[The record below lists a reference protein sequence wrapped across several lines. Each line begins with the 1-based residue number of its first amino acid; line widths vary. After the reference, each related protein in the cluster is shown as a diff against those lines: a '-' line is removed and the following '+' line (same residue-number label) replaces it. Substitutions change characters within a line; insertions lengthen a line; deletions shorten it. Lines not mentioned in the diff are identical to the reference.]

1 VLGHAYGQR
10 VTMRELSTR
19 MIEAVLDGEG
29 LQGVAELAAAEAG
42 GPVAIVLPPR
52 GLAARA
58 PGGGELNGLAEY
70 AKARVADT
78 KATAADPIA
87 LERSIEAGG
96 QVVGVVLLLEGQSED
111 GDQPVLVDRE
121 EVLRAAALAALAEV
135 AVADAREDAERKMR
149 GGLIEELRSHEVAS
163 AEATSKAARLGCD
176 LARGAIALVAEIES
190 ASPSHA
196 TALVEAEYEG
206 SLAELA
212 DGRLYAILPA
222 RGAITLVAEIESA
235 SPSHATALV
244 EAEYE
249 GSLAELADGRL
260 YAILPARGG
269 DDAPEKTLQA
279 AGRIAGRLRKH
290 GMAAVS
296 SFYPDPGE
304 LHRAIREAELVLDVI
319 TREPEIAEAL
329 EEGIAASGVY
339 RLLFRA
345 LISDPG
351 EVRSFYRDTV
361 EPLVRYD
368 NQYRSDL
375 LGTLEEYLA
384 SDCNMNA
391 TARAIFAH
399 RHTVA
404 YRLER
409 VKELTGLDPQI
420 SEDRERLG
428 LGIKAYRILA
438 PALPR

>member
-1 VLGHAYGQR
+1 
-10 VTMRELSTR
+10 MRDLSTR

-29 LQGVAELAAAEAG
+29 LRGVAELAAAEAG
-42 GPVAIVLPPR
+42 GPVAIVLPAR

-58 PGGGELNGLAEY
+58 PGDADLNGLAEY
-70 AKARVADT
+70 TRARVAD
-78 KATAADPIA
+78 ANPAPPQPIA
-87 LERSIEAGG
+87 HETSIEAGG
-96 QVVGVVLLLEGQSED
+96 EPVGLVLLLAQENESEEAALIDRD
-111 GDQPVLVDRE
+111 G
-121 EVLRAAALAALAEV
+121 VLRAAALATLAEV
-135 AVADAREDAERKMR
+135 AVADAREEAERRLR
-149 GGLIEELRSHEVAS
+149 GGLIEELLTREVEA

-176 LARGAIALVAEIES
+176 LGRGAIALVAEIIS
-190 ASPSHA
+190 SSPSHA
-196 TALVEAEYEG
+196 TALVEGEYEG
-206 SLAELA
+206 SLAEL
-212 DGRLYAILPA
+212 
-222 RGAITLVAEIESA
+222 S
-235 SPSHATALV
+235 
-244 EAEYE
+244 
-249 GSLAELADGRL
+249 DGRL

-269 DDAPEKTLQA
+269 DDAPERTLEA
-279 AGRIAGRLRKH
+279 AGRIAARLRRH
-290 GMAAVS
+290 GVAAVS

-304 LHRAIREAELVLDVI
+304 LHRAIREAVLVLDVVR
-319 TREPEIAEAL
+319 REPRIAEAL

-345 LISDPG
+345 LISDPE
-351 EVRSFYRDTV
+351 EVRTFYRDTV

-368 NQYRSDL
+368 IQYRSDL

-391 TARAIFAH
+391 TARAIYAH

-404 YRLER
+404 YRLDR

>member
-1 VLGHAYGQR
+1 MP
-10 VTMRELSTR
+10 MRELSTR

-29 LQGVAELAAAEAG
+29 LQGVADLAASEAG
-42 GPVAIVLPPR
+42 GPVAILLPPR

-58 PGGGELNGLAEY
+58 PGGGEMNGLAEY
-70 AKARVADT
+70 AKARVAETEPSSPD
-78 KATAADPIA
+78 AVA
-87 LERSIEAGG
+87 LERAIEAGG
-96 QVVGVVLLLEGQSED
+96 RIVGVVLLLVSDSGNS
-111 GDQPVLVDRE
+111 DQPVLVDQE

-135 AVADAREDAERKMR
+135 AVADAREEAERRMR
-149 GGLIEELRSHEVAS
+149 GGLIEELRSREIDAT
-163 AEATSKAARLGCD
+163 EATGKAARLGCD
-176 LARGAIALVAEIES
+176 LARGAIALVAEINS

-212 DGRLYAILPA
+212 DGRLYA
-222 RGAITLVAEIESA
+222 V
-235 SPSHATALV
+235 
-244 EAEYE
+244 
-249 GSLAELADGRL
+249 
-260 YAILPARGG
+260 LPARGG
-269 DDAPEKTLQA
+269 DDAPEKTLQG
-279 AGRIAGRLRKH
+279 AGRIANRLRKH

-304 LHRAIREAELVLDVI
+304 LHRAIKEAELVLDVI
-319 TREPEIAEAL
+319 TREPEIADAL

-345 LISDPG
+345 LISDPD
-351 EVRSFYRDTV
+351 EVGSFYRDTV

-375 LGTLEEYLA
+375 LGTLDEYLA

>member
-1 VLGHAYGQR
+1 MP
-10 VTMRELSTR
+10 MRELSTR

-29 LQGVAELAAAEAG
+29 LQGVAALAAAEAG
-42 GPVAIVLPPR
+42 GPVAILLPPR

-58 PGGGELNGLAEY
+58 PGGGEMNGLAEY
-70 AKARVADT
+70 AKARVAETEPSSPD
-78 KATAADPIA
+78 AVA
-87 LERSIEAGG
+87 LERAIEAGG
-96 QVVGVVLLLEGQSED
+96 RIVGVVLLLVSES
-111 GDQPVLVDRE
+111 GNSDQPVLVDQE

-135 AVADAREDAERKMR
+135 AVADAREEAERRMR
-149 GGLIEELRSHEVAS
+149 GGLIEELRSREIDA
-163 AEATSKAARLGCD
+163 AEATGKAARLGCD
-176 LARGAIALVAEIES
+176 LARGAIALVAEINS

-212 DGRLYAILPA
+212 DGRLYA
-222 RGAITLVAEIESA
+222 V
-235 SPSHATALV
+235 
-244 EAEYE
+244 
-249 GSLAELADGRL
+249 
-260 YAILPARGG
+260 LPARGG
-269 DDAPEKTLQA
+269 DDAPEKTLQG
-279 AGRIAGRLRKH
+279 AGRIANRLRKH

-304 LHRAIREAELVLDVI
+304 LHRAIKEAELVLDVI
-319 TREPEIAEAL
+319 TREPEIADAL

-345 LISDPG
+345 LISDPD

-375 LGTLEEYLA
+375 LGTLDEYLA

>member
-1 VLGHAYGQR
+1 M
-10 VTMRELSTR
+10 TMRELSTH

-29 LQGVAELAAAEAG
+29 LQGVAELAAVEAG

-52 GLAARA
+52 GLAVRA

-78 KATAADPIA
+78 RATAPDPIA
-87 LERSIEAGG
+87 MERSIVAGG
-96 QVVGVVLLLEGQSED
+96 QTVGVVLLLDQGS
-111 GDQPVLVDRE
+111 GDSGQPVLVDRE

-135 AVADAREDAERKMR
+135 AVADAREEAERKLR
-149 GGLIEELRSHEVAS
+149 GGLIEELREREVES
-163 AEATSKAARLGCD
+163 AVATSKAVRLGCD
-176 LARGAIALVAEIES
+176 LARGAIALVAEISS

-206 SLAELA
+206 SLAEL
-212 DGRLYAILPA
+212 
-222 RGAITLVAEIESA
+222 VN
-235 SPSHATALV
+235 
-244 EAEYE
+244 
-249 GSLAELADGRL
+249 GRL

-269 DDAPEKTLQA
+269 DDAPERTLQA
-279 AGRIAGRLRKH
+279 AGRIANRLRKH
-290 GMAAVS
+290 GVAAVS

-304 LHRAIREAELVLDVI
+304 LHRAIKEAELVLDVV

-345 LISDPG
+345 LISDPD

>member
-1 VLGHAYGQR
+1 
-10 VTMRELSTR
+10 

-58 PGGGELNGLAEY
+58 AGGGELTGLAEY
-70 AKARVADT
+70 AKARVADSE
-78 KATAADPIA
+78 AAAP
-87 LERSIEAGG
+87 ERSIEAGG
-96 QVVGVVLLLEGQSED
+96 QRVGVVLLLEDDSAED
-111 GDQPVLVDRE
+111 EPPVKVDRE

-135 AVADAREDAERKMR
+135 AVADAREEAERKMR
-149 GGLIEELRSHEVAS
+149 GGLIEELRSREIDA

-176 LARGAIALVAEIES
+176 LSRGAIALVAEIES

-206 SLAELA
+206 SLAK
-212 DGRLYAILPA
+212 
-222 RGAITLVAEIESA
+222 
-235 SPSHATALV
+235 
-244 EAEYE
+244 
-249 GSLAELADGRL
+249 LADGRL

-269 DDAPEKTLQA
+269 DEAPERTLQA
-279 AGRIAGRLRKH
+279 AGRIANRLRKH
-290 GMAAVS
+290 GLAAVS

-304 LHRAIREAELVLDVI
+304 LNRAIKEAELVLDVI
-319 TREPEIAEAL
+319 TREPQIAEAL
-329 EEGIAASGVY
+329 EEGIAASGVF

-345 LISDPG
+345 LISEPD

-384 SDCNMNA
+384 SDCNMNS

>member
-1 VLGHAYGQR
+1 
-10 VTMRELSTR
+10 

-52 GLAARA
+52 ALAARA
-58 PGGGELNGLAEY
+58 PGGGELHGLAEY
-70 AKARVADT
+70 AKAPVADT
-78 KATAADPIA
+78 EATAPDRIT

-96 QVVGVVLLLEGQSED
+96 QRVGVVLLLEDDSAED
-111 GDQPVLVDRE
+111 EPPVKVDRE

-135 AVADAREDAERKMR
+135 AVADAREQAERKMR
-149 GGLIEELRSHEVAS
+149 GGLIEELRSREIDA

-176 LARGAIALVAEIES
+176 LSRGAIALVAEIES

-222 RGAITLVAEIESA
+222 RG
-235 SPSHATALV
+235 
-244 EAEYE
+244 
-249 GSLAELADGRL
+249 
-260 YAILPARGG
+260 G
-269 DDAPEKTLQA
+269 DEAPERTLQA
-279 AGRIAGRLRKH
+279 AGRIANRLRKH
-290 GMAAVS
+290 GLVAVS

-304 LHRAIREAELVLDVI
+304 LNRAIKEAELVLDVI
-319 TREPEIAEAL
+319 TREPQIAEAL
-329 EEGIAASGVY
+329 EEGIAGSGVF

-345 LISDPG
+345 LISDPD
-351 EVRSFYRDTV
+351 EVRRFYRDTV

>member
-1 VLGHAYGQR
+1 
-10 VTMRELSTR
+10 MRELSTR

-42 GPVAIVLPPR
+42 GTVAIVLPPR

-58 PGGGELNGLAEY
+58 PGGGELNGLSEY
-70 AKARVADT
+70 AKARVAETD
-78 KATAADPIA
+78 ASAPDPIA

-96 QVVGVVLLLEGQSED
+96 QIVGVVLLLED
-111 GDQPVLVDRE
+111 GSRETEEAVLVDRE
-121 EVLRAAALAALAEV
+121 EVLRAASLAALAEV

-149 GGLIEELRSHEVAS
+149 GGLIEELRSHEVDT

-176 LARGAIALVAEIES
+176 LARGAIALVAQIES

-196 TALVEAEYEG
+196 SALIEAEY
-206 SLAELA
+206 
-212 DGRLYAILPA
+212 D
-222 RGAITLVAEIESA
+222 
-235 SPSHATALV
+235 
-244 EAEYE
+244 

-269 DDAPEKTLQA
+269 DDAPETTLRS
-279 AGRIAGRLRKH
+279 AGRIANRLRKH
-290 GMAAVS
+290 GVAAVS

-304 LHRAIREAELVLDVI
+304 LHRAIKEAELVLDVI

-329 EEGIAASGVY
+329 DEGIAASGVY

-345 LISDPG
+345 LISDPE

-368 NQYRSDL
+368 DQYRSDL

>member
-1 VLGHAYGQR
+1 M
-10 VTMRELSTR
+10 TMRELSTR

-58 PGGGELNGLAEY
+58 PGGGELTGLAEY
-70 AKARVADT
+70 AKARIAET
-78 KATAADPIA
+78 EASAPHPIA

-96 QVVGVVLLLEGQSED
+96 QVVGVVLLLESDSEYGEVPMLID
-111 GDQPVLVDRE
+111 CD
-121 EVLRAAALAALAEV
+121 EVLRAASLAALAEV
-135 AVADAREDAERKMR
+135 AVADARDEAERKLR
-149 GGLIEELRSHEVAS
+149 GGLIEELRAREIET

-196 TALVEAEYEG
+196 TALLEAEYEG

-212 DGRLYAILPA
+212 
-222 RGAITLVAEIESA
+222 E
-235 SPSHATALV
+235 
-244 EAEYE
+244 
-249 GSLAELADGRL
+249 GRL

-279 AGRIAGRLRKH
+279 AGRIAGRLRRH

-304 LHRAIREAELVLDVI
+304 LHRAIKEAELVLDVI
-319 TREPEIAEAL
+319 AREPEIAEAL
-329 EEGIAASGVY
+329 DEGIAASGVY

-345 LISDPG
+345 LISDPE

-409 VKELTGLDPQI
+409 VKELSGLDPQI

>member
-1 VLGHAYGQR
+1 
-10 VTMRELSTR
+10 MRELSTR
-19 MIEAVLDGEG
+19 MIEAVLDGDG

-42 GPVAIVLPPR
+42 SPVAIVLPPR

-70 AKARVADT
+70 AKARVAET
-78 KATAADPIA
+78 NAATPDLIE

-96 QVVGVVLLLEGQSED
+96 RIVGVVLLLESESAD
-111 GDQPVLVDRE
+111 GEAVLVDRD

-135 AVADAREDAERKMR
+135 AVADARDEAERKMR
-149 GGLIEELRSHEVAS
+149 GGLIEELRSREIDTAQT
-163 AEATSKAARLGCD
+163 TSKAARLGCD

-196 TALVEAEYEG
+196 TALVA
-206 SLAELA
+206 
-212 DGRLYAILPA
+212 
-222 RGAITLVAEIESA
+222 
-235 SPSHATALV
+235 
-244 EAEYE
+244 AEYE

-269 DDAPEKTLQA
+269 DDAPEKTLQGA
-279 AGRIAGRLRKH
+279 SRIANRLRKL

-304 LHRAIREAELVLDVI
+304 LHRAIKEAELVLNVI

-345 LISDPG
+345 LISDPD

-368 NQYRSDL
+368 DQYRSDL

-428 LGIKAYRILA
+428 LGIKSYRILA

>member
-1 VLGHAYGQR
+1 M
-10 VTMRELSTR
+10 TMRELSTR

-58 PGGGELNGLAEY
+58 PDGGELNGLAEY
-70 AKARVADT
+70 AKARVEETPAS
-78 KATAADPIA
+78 APDPIV

-96 QVVGVVLLLEGQSED
+96 QIVGVVLLLDEASGD
-111 GDQPVLVDRE
+111 GDEPVLIDRD
-121 EVLRAAALAALAEV
+121 EVLRAAALAALAAV
-135 AVADAREDAERKMR
+135 AVTDAREEAERKMR
-149 GGLIEELRSHEVAS
+149 GGLIEELRSHAVNT

-176 LARGAIALVAEIES
+176 LGRGAIALVAEIES

-196 TALVEAEYEG
+196 TALVEGEY
-206 SLAELA
+206 
-212 DGRLYAILPA
+212 D
-222 RGAITLVAEIESA
+222 
-235 SPSHATALV
+235 
-244 EAEYE
+244 

-269 DDAPEKTLQA
+269 DDAPETTLRA
-279 AGRIAGRLRKH
+279 AGRIANRLRKL

-304 LHRAIREAELVLDVI
+304 LHRAIKEAELVLDVI

-345 LISDPG
+345 LISDPE

-368 NQYRSDL
+368 DQYHSDL
-375 LGTLEEYLA
+375 LGTLEKYLA

>member
-1 VLGHAYGQR
+1 M
-10 VTMRELSTR
+10 TMRELSTR

-42 GPVAIVLPPR
+42 EPVAIVLPPR

-58 PGGGELNGLAEY
+58 PDGGELNGLAEY

-78 KATAADPIA
+78 KVTVPDAIA

-96 QVVGVVLLLEGQSED
+96 QVVGLVLLLEQPPED
-111 GDQPVLVDRE
+111 GEGPPIPVDRE

-135 AVADAREDAERKMR
+135 AVADAREEAERRMR
-149 GGLIEELRSHEVAS
+149 GGLIEELRSRAVEPAD
-163 AEATSKAARLGCD
+163 ATSKAARLGCD
-176 LARGAIALVAEIES
+176 LARGAIALVAQIES

-196 TALVEAEYEG
+196 SALVEAEYEG
-206 SLAELA
+206 S
-212 DGRLYAILPA
+212 I
-222 RGAITLVAEIESA
+222 
-235 SPSHATALV
+235 
-244 EAEYE
+244 
-249 GSLAELADGRL
+249 AELADGRL

-269 DDAPEKTLQA
+269 DDAPERTLQA
-279 AGRIAGRLRKH
+279 AGRIANRLRHH

-304 LHRAIREAELVLDVI
+304 LHRAINEAELVLDVI
-319 TREPEIAEAL
+319 TREPQIAEAL

-345 LISDPG
+345 LISDPD

-368 NQYRSDL
+368 DQYRSDL

-404 YRLER
+404 YRLDR
-409 VKELTGLDPQI
+409 VRELTGLDPQI

>member
-1 VLGHAYGQR
+1 
-10 VTMRELSTR
+10 MRELSTR
-19 MIEAVLDGEG
+19 MIEAVLDGDG

-42 GPVAIVLPPR
+42 GPVAIVLPLR

-70 AKARVADT
+70 AKARLAETD
-78 KATAADPIA
+78 ASAPDAIA
-87 LERSIEAGG
+87 LERAIEAGG
-96 QVVGVVLLLEGQSED
+96 QVVGVVLLLEGASE
-111 GDQPVLVDRE
+111 GGEVPVDRD
-121 EVLRAAALAALAEV
+121 EVLRAASLAALAEV

-149 GGLIEELRSHEVAS
+149 GGLIEELRGREVEA

-196 TALVEAEYEG
+196 TAL
-206 SLAELA
+206 L
-212 DGRLYAILPA
+212 
-222 RGAITLVAEIESA
+222 
-235 SPSHATALV
+235 

-269 DDAPEKTLQA
+269 DDAPEKTLQN
-279 AGRIAGRLRKH
+279 AGRIAGRLRRH
-290 GMAAVS
+290 GTAAVS

-304 LHRAIREAELVLDVI
+304 LHRAIKEAELVLDVV
-319 TREPEIAEAL
+319 TREPEIADAL
-329 EEGIAASGVY
+329 DEGIAASGVY

-345 LISDPG
+345 LISDPE

-368 NQYRSDL
+368 DQYRSDL

-409 VKELTGLDPQI
+409 VKELSGLDPQI

>member
-1 VLGHAYGQR
+1 M
-10 VTMRELSTR
+10 TMRELSTR

-42 GPVAIVLPPR
+42 GPVAIVLPTR

-70 AKARVADT
+70 AKARVAET
-78 KATAADPIA
+78 EASAPEIA
-87 LERSIEAGG
+87 LERPIEAGG
-96 QVVGVVLLLEGQSED
+96 RIVGVVLLLDADEVEGE
-111 GDQPVLVDRE
+111 QPILVDRE

-135 AVADAREDAERKMR
+135 AVADARDQAERKMR
-149 GGLIEELRSHEVAS
+149 GGLLEELRAREIDT
-163 AEATSKAARLGCD
+163 AEATGKAARLGCD
-176 LARGAIALVAEIES
+176 LARGAIALVAQIES

-206 SLAELA
+206 SLADLA
-212 DGRLYAILPA
+212 EGRLYAILPA
-222 RGAITLVAEIESA
+222 RGA
-235 SPSHATALV
+235 
-244 EAEYE
+244 
-249 GSLAELADGRL
+249 
-260 YAILPARGG
+260 
-269 DDAPEKTLQA
+269 DDAPEKTLQG
-279 AGRIAGRLRKH
+279 AGRIASRLRKH

-304 LHRAIREAELVLDVI
+304 LHRAIKEAELVLDVV

-329 EEGIAASGVY
+329 DQGIAASGVY

-345 LISDPG
+345 LISDPD

-368 NQYRSDL
+368 DQYRSDL

>member
-1 VLGHAYGQR
+1 M
-10 VTMRELSTR
+10 TMRELSTR
-19 MIEAVLDGEG
+19 MIEAVLDGDG

-42 GPVAIVLPPR
+42 GSVAIVLPPR

-78 KATAADPIA
+78 EATAPDRVA

-96 QVVGVVLLLEGQSED
+96 QTVGVVLLLEGAD
-111 GDQPVLVDRE
+111 GEEAPVLVDRE

-135 AVADAREDAERKMR
+135 AVADAREEAERKMR
-149 GGLIEELRSHEVAS
+149 GGLLEELRAREIDT

-176 LARGAIALVAEIES
+176 LARGAIALVAQIES

-206 SLAELA
+206 SLAE
-212 DGRLYAILPA
+212 I
-222 RGAITLVAEIESA
+222 AE
-235 SPSHATALV
+235 
-244 EAEYE
+244 
-249 GSLAELADGRL
+249 GRL

-269 DDAPEKTLQA
+269 DDAPERTLQA
-279 AGRIAGRLRKH
+279 AGRIANRLRKH
-290 GMAAVS
+290 GLAAVS

-304 LHRAIREAELVLDVI
+304 LNRAIKEAELVLDVV
-319 TREPEIAEAL
+319 TREPQIAEAL

-345 LISDPG
+345 LISDPE

>member
-1 VLGHAYGQR
+1 M
-10 VTMRELSTR
+10 TMRELSTR

-70 AKARVADT
+70 AKARVAETEAPTPDL
-78 KATAADPIA
+78 IS

-96 QVVGVVLLLEGQSED
+96 RIVGVVLLLEPED
-111 GDQPVLVDRE
+111 GEPAVLVDQD

-135 AVADAREDAERKMR
+135 AVADAREEAERKMR
-149 GGLIEELRSHEVAS
+149 GGLIEELRSREIET

-196 TALVEAEYEG
+196 TALVEAEYDG

-212 DGRLYAILPA
+212 
-222 RGAITLVAEIESA
+222 E
-235 SPSHATALV
+235 
-244 EAEYE
+244 
-249 GSLAELADGRL
+249 GRL

-269 DDAPEKTLQA
+269 DDAPEKTLQG
-279 AGRIAGRLRKH
+279 AGRIANRLRKL

-304 LHRAIREAELVLDVI
+304 LHRAIKEAELVLDVI

-345 LISDPG
+345 LISDPD

-409 VKELTGLDPQI
+409 VKELSGLDPQI

>member
-1 VLGHAYGQR
+1 M
-10 VTMRELSTR
+10 TMRELSTR
-19 MIEAVLDGEG
+19 MIEAVLEGEG

-58 PGGGELNGLAEY
+58 PGGSEMNGLAEY
-70 AKARVADT
+70 AKARVAET
-78 KATAADPIA
+78 QATAPDPIA
-87 LERSIEAGG
+87 LERPIEAGG
-96 QVVGVVLLLEGQSED
+96 QIVGVVLLLADGSEEGE
-111 GDQPVLVDRE
+111 QPVLVDRE

-135 AVADAREDAERKMR
+135 AVADAREEAERKMR
-149 GGLIEELRSHEVAS
+149 GGLIEELRSHEVEA
-163 AEATSKAARLGCD
+163 AEATGKAARLGCD

-196 TALVEAEYEG
+196 SALVEAEYEG

-212 DGRLYAILPA
+212 DGRLYAILP
-222 RGAITLVAEIESA
+222 G
-235 SPSHATALV
+235 
-244 EAEYE
+244 
-249 GSLAELADGRL
+249 
-260 YAILPARGG
+260 RGG
-269 DDAPEKTLQA
+269 DDAPERTLRA
-279 AGRIAGRLRKH
+279 AGRIANRLRKL

-296 SFYPDPGE
+296 SFYPNPGE
-304 LHRAIREAELVLDVI
+304 LHRAIKEAELVLDVI
-319 TREPEIAEAL
+319 TREPEIADAL

-345 LISDPG
+345 LISDPD

-368 NQYRSDL
+368 DQYRSDL

-409 VKELTGLDPQI
+409 MRELTGLDPQI

>member
-1 VLGHAYGQR
+1 M
-10 VTMRELSTR
+10 TMRELSTH
-19 MIEAVLDGEG
+19 MIEAVLDGAG
-29 LQGVAELAAAEAG
+29 LQGVAELAAVEAG

-58 PGGGELNGLAEY
+58 PGGGELNGLAGY
-70 AKARVADT
+70 AKARVTDT
-78 KATAADPIA
+78 RAAALDPIA
-87 LERSIEAGG
+87 MERLIEAGG
-96 QVVGVVLLLEGQSED
+96 QTVGVVLLLDQGSGD
-111 GDQPVLVDRE
+111 GGQPVLVDRE

-135 AVADAREDAERKMR
+135 AVADAREEAERKLR
-149 GGLIEELRSHEVAS
+149 GGLIEELREHEVEMAV
-163 AEATSKAARLGCD
+163 ATSKAVRLGCD
-176 LARGAIALVAEIES
+176 LARGAIALVAEISS

-206 SLAELA
+206 S
-212 DGRLYAILPA
+212 
-222 RGAITLVAEIESA
+222 
-235 SPSHATALV
+235 SPSWWTAGSTRSFRRA
-244 EAEYE
+244 AEMTLRRGRCRPRA
-249 GSLAELADGRL
+249 GSPTAFASMGWPRSPRFIPTRASSIARSRRL
-260 YAILPARGG
+260 SWSSTWSPASRRSPRRWRRGSR
-269 DDAPEKTLQA
+269 QA
-279 AGRIAGRLRKH
+279 A
-290 GMAAVS
+290 S
-296 SFYPDPGE
+296 
-304 LHRAIREAELVLDVI
+304 
-319 TREPEIAEAL
+319 
-329 EEGIAASGVY
+329 Y

-345 LISDPG
+345 LISDPD

-428 LGIKAYRILA
+428 LGIKAYRTLA